1 MMKIKELYGNPEIK
15 RINRR
20 YIFIAIVGSIIIML
34 SSFIIAQKINKDI
47 IHSNIKTYADIIEYD
62 NKIDIIKNFNQD
74 VSKEKLNEARKI
86 LKSYGYDE
94 NLSFATNGLFYKLFF
109 MTACVFLATFYLIT
123 AVCYFISVRE
133 IKRVFDSLN
142 KIIDSADKITNGEYR
157 NIDGDFEEGIISILI
172 SKINYLGERVNNS
185 ISMLE
190 KEKNNLKDFL
200 ADISHQ
206 LKTPLSSLIMFND
219 IMKTNEKL
227 SDEDRNKFIVKSD
240 EQLQRMEWLIM
251 NLLKMGR
258 LEARAVKFDM
268 EKQPIREAVE
278 IAIAPFMQNIKSSKS
293 IIAEGDLD
301 AAINHDKDWLAEAF
315 SNIIKNAVEHTD
327 DDGIIKVTVLQGKLI
342 TRILI
347 SDNGK
352 GMTKETRKN
361 IFKRFYKGN
370 KSVDPNSIGIG
381 LSLSKSIIEAQNGE
395 IKVFSELN
403 KGTTFIISFMN

>member
-1 MMKIKELYGNPEIK
+1 MKIKELYGNPEIK

-34 SSFIIAQKINKDI
+34 SSFIIAEKINNDI
-47 IHSNIKTYADIIEYD
+47 INSNIKTYADIIEYN
-62 NKIDIIKNFNQD
+62 NKIDIIKNFSQD
-74 VSKEKLNEARKI
+74 VSKGKLKEAKEV

-94 NLSFATNGLFYKLFF
+94 NLSFAANGLFYKLFF
-109 MTACVFLATFYLIT
+109 MTACVFLAIFYLIT
-123 AVCYFISVRE
+123 AVCYFISVRD

-301 AAINHDKDWLAEAF
+301 ADINHDKDWLAEAF

-352 GMTKETRKN
+352 GMTEETRKN

>member
-1 MMKIKELYGNPEIK
+1 MKIKELYGNPEIK

-94 NLSFATNGLFYKLFF
+94 NLYFATNGLFYKLFF

-352 GMTKETRKN
+352 GMTEETRKN

>member
-1 MMKIKELYGNPEIK
+1 MKIKELYGNPEIK

-278 IAIAPFMQNIKSSKS
+278 IAIAPFMQNIKSWQMHRR
-293 IIAEGDLD
+293 E
-301 AAINHDKDWLAEAF
+301 
-315 SNIIKNAVEHTD
+315 
-327 DDGIIKVTVLQGKLI
+327 
-342 TRILI
+342 
-347 SDNGK
+347 
-352 GMTKETRKN
+352 
-361 IFKRFYKGN
+361 
-370 KSVDPNSIGIG
+370 
-381 LSLSKSIIEAQNGE
+381 
-395 IKVFSELN
+395 
-403 KGTTFIISFMN
+403 

>member
-1 MMKIKELYGNPEIK
+1 MKIKELYGNPEIK

-47 IHSNIKTYADIIEYD
+47 IHSNIKTYADIIEYN

-94 NLSFATNGLFYKLFF
+94 NLYFATNGLFYKLFF

-206 LKTPLSSLIMFND
+206 LNTPLSSLIMFND

>member
-1 MMKIKELYGNPEIK
+1 MKIKELYGNPEIK

-74 VSKEKLNEARKI
+74 VSKGKLKEAKEV

-94 NLSFATNGLFYKLFF
+94 NLSFAANGLFYKLFF
-109 MTACVFLATFYLIT
+109 MTACVFLAIFYLIT

-327 DDGIIKVTVLQGKLI
+327 DDGIIKVTALQGKLI

-352 GMTKETRKN
+352 GMTEETRKN

>member
-1 MMKIKELYGNPEIK
+1 MKIKELYGNPEIK

-34 SSFIIAQKINKDI
+34 SSFIIAEKINNDI
-47 IHSNIKTYADIIEYD
+47 INSNIKTYADIIEYN
-62 NKIDIIKNFNQD
+62 NKIDIIKNFSQD
-74 VSKEKLNEARKI
+74 VSKGKLKEAKEV

-94 NLSFATNGLFYKLFF
+94 NLSFAANGLFYKLFF
-109 MTACVFLATFYLIT
+109 MTACVFLAIFYLIT
-123 AVCYFISVRE
+123 AVCYFISVRD

-258 LEARAVKFDM
+258 LKARAVKFDM

-301 AAINHDKDWLAEAF
+301 ADINHDKDWLAEAF

-352 GMTKETRKN
+352 GMTEETRKN

>member
-1 MMKIKELYGNPEIK
+1 MKIKELYGNPEIK

-94 NLSFATNGLFYKLFF
+94 NLYFATNGLFYKLFF

-352 GMTKETRKN
+352 GMTEETRKN

-370 KSVDPNSIGIG
+370 KRVAPNSIGIG
-381 LSLSKSIIEAQNGE
+381 RSLSKSIIEAQNGE

>member
-1 MMKIKELYGNPEIK
+1 MKIKELYGNPEIK

-94 NLSFATNGLFYKLFF
+94 NLYFATNGLFYKLFF
-109 MTACVFLATFYLIT
+109 MTACVFLAIFYLIT

-352 GMTKETRKN
+352 GMTEETRKN

>member
-1 MMKIKELYGNPEIK
+1 MKIKELYGNPEIK
-15 RINRR
+15 RINKR
-20 YIFIAIVGSIIIML
+20 YILIAIVGSIIIML
-34 SSFIIAQKINKDI
+34 SSFIIAEKINNDI
-47 IHSNIKTYADIIEYD
+47 INSNIKTYADIIEYN
-62 NKIDIIKNFNQD
+62 NKIDIIKNFSQD
-74 VSKEKLNEARKI
+74 VSKGKLKEAKEV

-94 NLSFATNGLFYKLFF
+94 NLSFAANGLFYKLFF
-109 MTACVFLATFYLIT
+109 MTACVFLAIFYLIT

-258 LEARAVKFDM
+258 LKARAVKFDM

-301 AAINHDKDWLAEAF
+301 ADINHDKDWLAEAF

-352 GMTKETRKN
+352 GMTEETRKN
-361 IFKRFYKGN
+361 IFKRFYKCN

>member
-1 MMKIKELYGNPEIK
+1 MKIKELYGNPEIK

-34 SSFIIAQKINKDI
+34 SSFIIAEKINNDI
-47 IHSNIKTYADIIEYD
+47 INSNIKTYADIIEYN

-94 NLSFATNGLFYKLFF
+94 NLYFATNGLFYKLFF

-352 GMTKETRKN
+352 GMTEETRKN